1 MTRCIVRL
9 EWHDGQHWVFK
20 ALDAPWHVHQSGVDS
35 SQLWA
40 DMICERCVIEWTIDE
55 LKTEFEKARAA

>member
-1 MTRCIVRL
+1 
-9 EWHDGQHWVFK
+9 VFK